1 MAIVSE
7 SSRSKPVMMDVARL
21 AGVSQKTVSRVVN
34 RQPNVRPEVQERV
47 EHAIRELGYR
57 PNAAARALVTSRT
70 HVIGVVT
77 LGTALFGP
85 TMLLFGLERAA
96 WDAGYSVVVAS
107 TRAATSEEVVRAVH
121 QLLDHGV
128 DGIAVTGSGIVT
140 SAPDGLLQ
148 GVPAVSVGDPL
159 TAGLQCPAVMPDQQA
174 GARAVTEHLLSLGHR
189 TVWHVAGPT
198 TWHATMERVRGW
210 RETLEAADAEVHEP
224 LAGDWSAESGYEAG
238 KELAE
243 RSDLTAVFAANDQ
256 MAMGVMRALYERG
269 RRIPEDVSVVGFDDQ
284 PESAF
289 YLVPLTTVR
298 QDFAAISARAI
309 EELLAMI
316 AGDEASAPVI
326 YLPTRLVVRASSG
339 RAPRSAAVSPM

>member
-7 SSRSKPVMMDVARL
+7 RRRSKPVMMDVARL

-34 RQPNVRPEVQERV
+34 RQPNVRPEVRERV
-47 EHAIRELGYR
+47 EKVIRELGYR

-70 HVIGVVT
+70 RVIGVVT

-85 TMLLFGLERAA
+85 TMQLFGLERAA
-96 WDAGYSVVVAS
+96 WNAGYSVVVAS
-107 TRAATSEEVVRAVH
+107 TREATSQEVVRAVR

-174 GARAVTEHLLSLGHR
+174 GARAATEHLLSLGHR
-189 TVWHVAGPT
+189 TVWHVAGPM
-198 TWHATMERVRGW
+198 TWHASMERVRGW
-210 RETLEAADAEVHEP
+210 RGALEAAGAEVHEP
-224 LAGDWSAESGYEAG
+224 LAGDWSAESGYEAVKG
-238 KELAE
+238 LAK

-269 RRIPEDVSVVGFDDQ
+269 RRIPEDVSVAGFDDQ

-289 YLVPLTTVR
+289 SLIPLTTVR
-298 QDFAAISARAI
+298 QDFAVISARAI

-316 AGDEASAPVI
+316 AGDEASAPAI
-326 YLPTRLVVRASSG
+326 YLPTTLVVRASSA
-339 RAPRSAAVSPM
+339 RAPRNEAVSRI

>member
-1 MAIVSE
+1 MPIASE
-7 SSRSKPVMMDVARL
+7 PSRSKPVMMDVARA

-34 RQPNVRPEVQERV
+34 RQPNVRPEVRERV
-47 EHAIRELGYR
+47 EQAIRELGYR

-70 HVIGVVT
+70 RVIGVVT

-85 TMLLFGLERAA
+85 TMQLFGLERAA

-128 DGIAVTGSGIVT
+128 DGIAVTGSGTVA
-140 SAPDGLLQ
+140 SAPDGLFK

-159 TAGLQCPAVMPDQQA
+159 TAGLQCPAVMPDQRA
-174 GARAVTEHLLSLGHR
+174 GARAATEHLLSLGHR
-189 TVWHVAGPT
+189 TVWHVAGPA
-198 TWHATMERVRGW
+198 TWHAAMERVGGW
-210 RETLEAADAEVHEP
+210 REALDSTSAQVHEP
-224 LAGDWSAESGYEAG
+224 VAGDWSPESGYEAG
-238 KELAE
+238 KRLAE
-243 RSDLTAVFAANDQ
+243 RSDLTAVFVANDQ

-289 YLVPLTTVR
+289 SLVPLTTVR
-298 QDFAAISARAI
+298 QDFAAITARAI

-316 AGDEASAPVI
+316 AGDEASAVVT
-326 YLPTRLVVRASSG
+326 YLPTELVVRASSG
-339 RAPRSAAVSPM
+339 RAPHSEALPPI